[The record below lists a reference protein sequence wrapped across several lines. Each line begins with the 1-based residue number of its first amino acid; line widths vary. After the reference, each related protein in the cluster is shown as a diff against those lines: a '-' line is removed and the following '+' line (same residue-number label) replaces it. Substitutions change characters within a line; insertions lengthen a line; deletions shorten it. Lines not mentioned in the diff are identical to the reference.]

1 MIQIDRHKWMVCL
14 TVLLGA
20 IMSAVDT
27 SIVNVAL
34 PYMRGNLGASVEE
47 ITWVASG
54 YILSS
59 VIVMPVIAFLS
70 ARFGRRPFYLFSVF
84 LFTAS
89 SMLCGLAWDLPSL
102 IIFRVIQGIGGGV
115 LLPISQAILRE
126 TFSEKE
132 QGLAM
137 GIYGMA
143 VVIGPAFGPALGGW
157 LTDNFSWP
165 WIFYINIPIGI
176 VNFWMATKYIQE
188 PSFLV
193 REKGKI
199 DWLGLILMTMSF
211 VAMQI
216 VFEKGQDKGW
226 FDSSLIVWSTVI
238 AVGSMALFIW
248 RELSIDKPVVDLSL
262 FKDTNFVCGT
272 LVGAVFG
279 LCLYSTLFLQPLFLQ
294 QLGYSANQ
302 TGMILIP
309 RSLIMA
315 IAMPL
320 AGRLYNSWGPRN
332 ILLIGLGITVCSY
345 WQFAHLSLDVNGQD
359 LIVPQLLQG
368 MGFGMMFV
376 ALSTVVLSTVD
387 KPKMTAAVGLYN
399 VVRQIMGSVGIAI
412 AASLLS
418 NGETLYRSVLISHVT
433 PYNPMSRQWIANV
446 AQGFQHHGMNALSAH
461 TAAIVSLSNEVDRQ
475 AQMLSFNHIFILM
488 AVIFILS
495 IPLMMTIKNK
505 RPQGK
510 AGGLE
515 DAVH

>member
-1 MIQIDRHKWMVCL
+1 MTQADNNKWMVCL

-34 PYMRGNLGASVEE
+34 PYMRGNLGASIEE

-70 ARFGRRPFYLFSVF
+70 ARFGRRPFYLFSIF
-84 LFTAS
+84 IFTAS
-89 SMLCGLAWDLPSL
+89 SMACGMAWDLQSL
-102 IIFRVIQGIGGGV
+102 IIFRVIQGLGGGV

-176 VNFWMATKYIQE
+176 INFWMATRYIQE
-188 PSFLV
+188 PAFLV

-199 DWLGLILMTMSF
+199 DWLGLALMTISF
-211 VAMQI
+211 VSMQI

-226 FDSSLIVWSTVI
+226 FDSSLIIWSTVI
-238 AVGSMALFIW
+238 AVMSMGLFVW
-248 RELSIDKPVVDLSL
+248 RELSIEKPVVDLSL
-262 FKDTNFVCGT
+262 FKDRNFACGT

-294 QLGYSANQ
+294 QLGYSATQ
-302 TGMILIP
+302 TGIILIP

-320 AGRLYNSWGPRN
+320 AGRLYNSWGARN
-332 ILLIGLGITVCSY
+332 ILLIGLGFTVCSY
-345 WQFAHLSLDVNGQD
+345 WQFAHLSLDTSGREM
-359 LIVPQLLQG
+359 LVPQLFQG

-376 ALSTVVLSTVD
+376 ALSTAVLSTID
-387 KPKMTAAVGLYN
+387 KPKLTAAVGLYN
-399 VVRQIMGSVGIAI
+399 VLRQIMGSVGIAI
-412 AASLLS
+412 SASLLS
-418 NGETLYRSVLISHVT
+418 NGVTLYRSSLIAHVT
-433 PYNPMSRQWIANV
+433 PYNPLSRQWIAGV
-446 AQGFQHHGMNALSAH
+446 AQGFGHHGMNALSAH
-461 TAAIVSLSNEVDRQ
+461 KAALSSISDEVDRQ

-488 AVIFILS
+488 AIIFLLS
-495 IPLMMTIKNK
+495 IPLMMTIQNK
-505 RPQGK
+505 RAKGEVS
-510 AGGLE
+510 AGLE
-515 DAVH
+515 

>member
-1 MIQIDRHKWMVCL
+1 MVQAERHKWMVCL

-59 VIVMPVIAFLS
+59 VIIMPVIAFLS

-84 LFTAS
+84 LFTVS
-89 SMLCGLAWDLPSL
+89 SLLCGLAWDLPSL
-102 IIFRVIQGIGGGV
+102 IVFRVIQGIGGGV

-126 TFSEKE
+126 TFSQKE

-143 VVIGPAFGPALGGW
+143 VVIGPAFGPAVGGW

-165 WIFYINIPIGI
+165 WIFYVNIPIGI
-176 VNFWMATKYIQE
+176 LNFWMATLYIQE

-199 DWLGLILMTMSF
+199 DWLGLMWMTMSF

-226 FDSSLIVWSTVI
+226 FDSSLIVWSTII
-238 AVGSMALFIW
+238 AVGSMVLFIW
-248 RELSIDKPVVDLSL
+248 RELSVAKPVVDLSL
-262 FKDTNFVCGT
+262 FKDRNFICGT

-294 QLGYSANQ
+294 QLGYTANE
-302 TGMILIP
+302 TGLILMP

-320 AGRLYNSWGPRN
+320 AGRLYNSWGPRP
-332 ILLIGLGITVCSY
+332 ILLVGLAITVCSY
-345 WQFAHLSLDVNGQD
+345 WQFAHLSLDVNGRD
-359 LIVPQLLQG
+359 LVLPQLFQG

-376 ALSTVVLSTVD
+376 ALSTVVLSTID
-387 KPKMTAAVGLYN
+387 KPRMTSAVGLYN
-399 VVRQIMGSVGIAI
+399 VTRQIMGSVGIAI
-412 AASLLS
+412 GATLLS
-418 NGETLYRSVLISHVT
+418 NGQTLYRSVLINHVT
-433 PYNPMSRQWIANV
+433 SYSRLSRHWIRSV
-446 AQGFQHHGMNALSAH
+446 GEGFHQHGMNAALAH
-461 TAAIVSLSNEVDRQ
+461 KAALVAVSNEIDRQ
-475 AQMLSFNHIFILM
+475 AQMLSFNHIFLLM
-488 AVIFILS
+488 AIIFILS
-495 IPLMMTIKNK
+495 IPLMMTVQNH
-505 RPQGK
+505 RSSSDVPVP
-510 AGGLE
+510 E
-515 DAVH
+515 

>member
-1 MIQIDRHKWMVCL
+1 MLQIDRHKWMVCL

-34 PYMRGNLGASVEE
+34 PFMRGNLGASIEE

-89 SMLCGLAWDLPSL
+89 SLLCGLAWDLPSL
-102 IIFRVIQGIGGGV
+102 IIFRVIQGLGGGV

-165 WIFYINIPIGI
+165 WIFYINVPLGI
-176 VNFWMATKYIQE
+176 INFWMATKYIQE

-193 REKGKI
+193 RQTGKV
-199 DWLGLILMTMSF
+199 DWLGLLFMTTSF

-226 FDSSLIVWSTVI
+226 FDSDLIVYSTVI
-238 AVGSMALFIW
+238 AVVSMGLFIW
-248 RELSIDKPVVDLSL
+248 RELSVKYPVVDLSL
-262 FKDTNFVCGT
+262 FKDRNFICGT

-294 QLGYSANQ
+294 QLGYTATQ

-332 ILLIGLGITVCSY
+332 ILLVGLGITVCSY
-345 WQFAHLSLDVNGQD
+345 WQFAHLSLDVNGHD
-359 LIVPQLLQG
+359 LLVPQLFQG

-387 KPKMTAAVGLYN
+387 RPKMTSAVGLYN
-399 VVRQIMGSVGIAI
+399 VTRQIMGSVGIAI

-418 NGETLYRSVLISHVT
+418 NGQTLYRSVLIAHVT
-433 PYNPMSRQWIANV
+433 AYNPASRHWIADT
-446 AQGFQHHGMNALSAH
+446 AQGFIHHGMNKLSAQGAALSAM
-461 TAAIVSLSNEVDRQ
+461 SNEIDRQ

-488 AVIFILS
+488 AFIFVLS
-495 IPLMMTIKNK
+495 IPLMMTIKN
-505 RPQGK
+505 QK
-510 AGGLE
+510 AKEVSMGGA
-515 DAVH
+515 D

>member
-59 VIVMPVIAFLS
+59 VIIMPVMAFLS
-70 ARFGRRPFYLFSVF
+70 ARFGRRPFYLFSIF
-84 LFTAS
+84 IFTAS
-89 SMLCGLAWDLPSL
+89 SLLCGLAWDLPSL
-102 IIFRVIQGIGGGV
+102 IFFRVVQGLGGGV

-126 TFSEKE
+126 TFSQKE

-143 VVIGPAFGPALGGW
+143 VVIGPAFGPTLGGW
-157 LTDNFSWP
+157 LTDNFTWP
-165 WIFYINIPIGI
+165 WIFYINVPLGI
-176 VNFWMATKYIQE
+176 LNFWMATKYIQE

-199 DWLGLILMTMSF
+199 DWLGLILMTVGF
-211 VAMQI
+211 VGMQI
-216 VFEKGQDKGW
+216 VFDKGQDKGW
-226 FDSSLIVWSTVI
+226 FDSSFIVWTAVI
-238 AVGSMALFIW
+238 MIVSLACFIW
-248 RELSIDKPVVDLSL
+248 RELIIDKPVVDLFL
-262 FKDTNFVCGT
+262 FKDINFTCGT
-272 LVGAVFG
+272 LLGAVFG
-279 LCLYSTLFLQPLFLQ
+279 FCLYSTLFLQPLFLQ
-294 QLGYSANQ
+294 QLGYTATQ
-302 TGMILIP
+302 TGIILIP

-320 AGRLYNSWGPRN
+320 AGRLYNSWGPRA
-332 ILLIGLGITVCSY
+332 ILFIGLAITVYSY
-345 WQFAHLSLDVNGQD
+345 WQFAHLSLDVNGRD
-359 LIVPQLLQG
+359 MLFPQLCQG

-387 KPKMTAAVGLYN
+387 KPKLTASVGLYN
-399 VVRQIMGSVGIAI
+399 VIRQIMGSVGIAI

-418 NGETLYRSVLISHVT
+418 NGVTMSRSVLITHVT
-433 PYNPMSRQWIANV
+433 RYNPLSRQWISNV
-446 AQGFQHHGMNALSAH
+446 SHGFVNHGMNAYMAQK
-461 TAAIVSLSNEVDRQ
+461 AAIVSISNEVDRQ
-475 AQMLSFNHIFILM
+475 AQMLSFNHIFIIM
-488 AVIFILS
+488 AVVFVISAPLILTVKEKPHS
-495 IPLMMTIKNK
+495 KDENINV
-505 RPQGK
+505 
-510 AGGLE
+510 
-515 DAVH
+515 AVE